1 MKHFLKLTALL
12 AALVLLTAC
21 AAGQDAQEDSVGEAV
36 TGADWRT
43 YGWVNDTGTL
53 TLDGVSTEV
62 LACVFDDS
70 VMFYLDDDTQTVAAV
85 AEYPQKMDG
94 AHDRFESLR
103 FDDLD
108 GDGNSDVLLVLSSPD
123 GAQQELVWTWDTQSA
138 SFSYRSDEKN

>member
-12 AALVLLTAC
+12 AAFLLLTAC
-21 AAGQDAQEDSVGEAV
+21 AAGQDAPDDSEEAV
-36 TGADWRT
+36 AGTDWRT

-85 AEYPQKMDG
+85 AEYPQKIEG
-94 AHDRFESLR
+94 ARDRFERVSL
-103 FDDLD
+103 DDQD
-108 GDGNSDVLLVLSSPD
+108 GDGNSDVRLVLTSPD

-138 SFSYRSDEKN
+138 SFSYRPDET